1 MRGKNK
7 KKMLAYLL
15 VLSLSLPL
23 GFMNM
28 GVKRVEAADGDW
40 NYEII
45 GSDTAKITGYTGNET
60 KIQIP
65 ETITDTNDTSYHVT
79 ALGDYAFLGQSELEE
94 ITIPE
99 GVTAIGIYAFCGCS
113 SLTNIS
119 LPDEITDIPNF
130 AFRGCMKLTN
140 IQFPAKLKSI
150 GNFAFDSCTSLTGV
164 ELPEGVTTLGANVF
178 YHCTSFRNIKL
189 PSTLESIGKKVF
201 VDTSLQSL
209 TIPKNV
215 SSIGDGL
222 FNGLDDFGENS
233 YIKINEIVVDEEN
246 ETYDSRDNCNAIIE
260 TATDTLLYG
269 SNSTSKIP
277 EGVKIIGRYAFSGCK
292 DLESIEIPSTVN
304 DVEGHI
310 FAKCSNLS
318 KITVSSE
325 NRTFDSRGDCNGI
338 IETASNMLVS
348 GCKATKIPADVNEIQ
363 ISAFSGCDGLTEI
376 QLPSGMQEIKDM
388 TFLGCSGL
396 TSVRIPSGVR
406 SIGISAFSRCSSL
419 KSVYIPASV
428 EKFGEFAG
436 ESSNGFPGC
445 SDLVIYTA
453 TGAKAVEFAEEYD
466 IPYSFEKMPG
476 EDDTPGFTPPP
487 DTTPPPQVTQ
497 PPQVTATPPASQTT
511 PVPQVTA
518 TPAPSQTTPVPQV
531 TATPAPSPTIPPSPE
546 VIKPQETKPGKAVI
560 KSLKNKSG
568 KKVTV
573 TLSRKISGAAGYQ
586 VAYATKSSM
595 KQQKKK
601 GFKGTS
607 ITISGLKKKKTY
619 YFRVRAYMKTGG
631 NTVYGTWSKIKSV
644 KVKK

>member
-1 MRGKNK
+1 
-7 KKMLAYLL
+7 
-15 VLSLSLPL
+15 
-23 GFMNM
+23 
-28 GVKRVEAADGDW
+28 
-40 NYEII
+40 
-45 GSDTAKITGYTGNET
+45 
-60 KIQIP
+60 
-65 ETITDTNDTSYHVT
+65 
-79 ALGDYAFLGQSELEE
+79 
-94 ITIPE
+94 
-99 GVTAIGIYAFCGCS
+99 
-113 SLTNIS
+113 
-119 LPDEITDIPNF
+119 
-130 AFRGCMKLTN
+130 
-140 IQFPAKLKSI
+140 
-150 GNFAFDSCTSLTGV
+150 
-164 ELPEGVTTLGANVF
+164 
-178 YHCTSFRNIKL
+178 
-189 PSTLESIGKKVF
+189 
-201 VDTSLQSL
+201 
-209 TIPKNV
+209 
-215 SSIGDGL
+215 
-222 FNGLDDFGENS
+222 
-233 YIKINEIVVDEEN
+233 
-246 ETYDSRDNCNAIIE
+246 
-260 TATDTLLYG
+260 
-269 SNSTSKIP
+269 
-277 EGVKIIGRYAFSGCK
+277 
-292 DLESIEIPSTVN
+292 
-304 DVEGHI
+304 
-310 FAKCSNLS
+310 
-318 KITVSSE
+318 
-325 NRTFDSRGDCNGI
+325 
-338 IETASNMLVS
+338 
-348 GCKATKIPADVNEIQ
+348 
-363 ISAFSGCDGLTEI
+363 
-376 QLPSGMQEIKDM
+376 M

-436 ESSNGFPGC
+436 ESSNVFPGC

-497 PPQVTATPPASQTT
+497 PPQVTATPPA
-511 PVPQVTA
+511 
-518 TPAPSQTTPVPQV
+518 SQTTPVPQV